1 MSCIVLD
8 DSIVKSNSINST
20 DKLVYGV
27 IKALSNNL
35 GYCYA
40 NNDYISKKV
49 NLSKRTITKSIGNLK
64 KANYIRVEIINY
76 QRKIYLNSIAE

>member
-1 MSCIVLD
+1 MGLIVLD

-27 IKALSNNL
+27 IKVLTNNK

-40 NNDYISKKV
+40 SNDYISKKV
-49 NLSKRTITKSIGNLK
+49 NLSKRTISKSISNLR

-76 QRKIYLNSIAE
+76 QRNIYLTNNE

>member
-1 MSCIVLD
+1 MGCIVLD

-27 IKALSNNL
+27 IKALSNNT

-40 NNDYISKKV
+40 SNDYISKKV
-49 NLSKRTITKSIGNLK
+49 NLSKRTITKSISNLR

-76 QRKIYLNSIAE
+76 QRNIYLTNNL

>member
-1 MSCIVLD
+1 MGCIVLD
-8 DSIVKSNSINST
+8 DFIVKSNSINST

-40 NNDYISKKV
+40 SNDYISKKV
-49 NLSKRTITKSIGNLK
+49 NLSKRTITKSISNLR
-64 KANYIRVEIINY
+64 KANYIRVETINY
-76 QRKIYLNSIAE
+76 QRNIYLTNNK

>member
-1 MSCIVLD
+1 MGCIVLD

-20 DKLVYGV
+20 DKLVYGI

-40 NNDYISKKV
+40 SNDYISKKV
-49 NLSKRTITKSIGNLK
+49 NLSKRTITKSISNLR
-64 KANYIRVEIINY
+64 KANYIRVETINY
-76 QRKIYLNSIAE
+76 QRNIYLTNKE

>member
-1 MSCIVLD
+1 MGVIIID

-27 IKALSNNL
+27 IKALANNL

-40 NNDYISKKV
+40 SNDYIAQKV
-49 NLSKRTITKSIGNLK
+49 NLSKRTITNSIKNLK
-64 KANYIRVEIINY
+64 QANYIRVEIINY
-76 QRKIYLNSIAE
+76 QRNIYIV

>member
-1 MSCIVLD
+1 MGCIVLD

-40 NNDYISKKV
+40 SNDYISKKV
-49 NLSKRTITKSIGNLK
+49 NLSKRTISKSISNLR
-64 KANYIRVEIINY
+64 KANYIRVETINY
-76 QRKIYLNSIAE
+76 QRNIYLTNNL

>member
-1 MSCIVLD
+1 MGCIVLD

-27 IKALSNNL
+27 IKALTNNL

-40 NNDYISKKV
+40 GNDYISKKV
-49 NLSKRTITKSIGNLK
+49 NLSKRTITKSISNLR
-64 KANYIRVEIINY
+64 KANYIRVETMNY
-76 QRKIYLNSIAE
+76 QRNIYLTNNK

>member
-1 MSCIVLD
+1 MGCIVLD

-20 DKLVYGV
+20 DKLVYGI

-40 NNDYISKKV
+40 SNDYISKKV
-49 NLSKRTITKSIGNLK
+49 NLSKRTITKSISNLR
-64 KANYIRVEIINY
+64 KANYIRVETINY
-76 QRKIYLNSIAE
+76 QRNIYLTNNL

>member
-1 MSCIVLD
+1 MGCIVLD
-8 DSIVKSNSINST
+8 DSIVKSNSIGST

-40 NNDYISKKV
+40 SNDYISKKV
-49 NLSKRTITKSIGNLK
+49 NLSKRTITKSISNLR
-64 KANYIRVEIINY
+64 KANYIRVETINY
-76 QRKIYLNSIAE
+76 QRNIYLTNNK

>member
-1 MSCIVLD
+1 MGCIVLD
-8 DSIVKSNSINST
+8 DSIVKSSSINST

-40 NNDYISKKV
+40 SNDYISKKV
-49 NLSKRTITKSIGNLK
+49 NLSKRTITKSISNLR
-64 KANYIRVEIINY
+64 KANYIRVETINY
-76 QRKIYLNSIAE
+76 QRNIYLTNNE

>member
-1 MSCIVLD
+1 MGCIVLD

-27 IKALSNNL
+27 IKALTNNL

-40 NNDYISKKV
+40 SNDYISKKV
-49 NLSKRTITKSIGNLK
+49 NLSKRTITKSISNLRN
-64 KANYIRVEIINY
+64 ANYIRVETINY
-76 QRKIYLNSIAE
+76 QSNIYLTNEV

>member
-1 MSCIVLD
+1 MGCIILD
-8 DSIVKSNSINST
+8 DSIVKSNSISST

-40 NNDYISKKV
+40 SNDYISKKV
-49 NLSKRTITKSIGNLK
+49 NLSKRTISKSISNLRQVH
-64 KANYIRVEIINY
+64 YIRVETMTY
-76 QRKIYLNSIAE
+76 QRNIYLPRGV

>member
-1 MSCIVLD
+1 MGCIILD
-8 DSIVKSNSINST
+8 DSIVKSNFINST

-40 NNDYISKKV
+40 SNDYISKKI
-49 NLSKRTITKSIGNLK
+49 NLSKRTITKSISNLR
-64 KANYIRVEIINY
+64 KANYMKVETINY
-76 QRKIYLNSIAE
+76 QRNIYLTNNE

>member
-8 DSIVKSNSINST
+8 DFIVKSNSINST
-20 DKLVYGV
+20 DKLVYGI
-27 IKALSNNL
+27 IKALTNNL

>member
-1 MSCIVLD
+1 MGCIVID

-27 IKALSNNL
+27 IKALTNNL

-40 NNDYISKKV
+40 SNDYISKKI
-49 NLSKRTITKSIGNLK
+49 NLSKRTISKSISNLR
-64 KANYIRVEIINY
+64 KANYIRVETINY
-76 QRKIYLNSIAE
+76 QRNIYLTSDV

>member
-1 MSCIVLD
+1 MGCIVLD
-8 DSIVKSNSINST
+8 DFIVKSNSIGST

-40 NNDYISKKV
+40 SNDYISKKV
-49 NLSKRTITKSIGNLK
+49 NLSKRTISKSISNLR
-64 KANYIRVEIINY
+64 KANYIRVETINY
-76 QRKIYLNSIAE
+76 QRNIYLTNEV

>member
-1 MSCIVLD
+1 MDCIVIES
-8 DSIVKSNSINST
+8 SIVKSNSINST

-40 NNDYISKKV
+40 SNDYISKKV
-49 NLSKRTITKSIGNLK
+49 NLSKRTITKSISNLK
-64 KANYIRVEIINY
+64 KANYIRVETINY
-76 QRKIYLNSIAE
+76 QRNIYLTNNK